1 MPAFFF
7 RNLTLSNRKMQV
19 PLQTLHRS
27 NRNRLSVIKNML
39 FVTVIRITEGESVK
53 ITELK
58 QSKFT
63 LVKISL

>member
-1 MPAFFF
+1 
-7 RNLTLSNRKMQV
+7 MQV